1 MIDEDTTPQTAEQIA
16 QIRENAVNAE
26 HPGSWTWDEAAVSYV
41 APVAIPSDGFPYLW
55 DENITN
61 WTPFPGYPR

>member
-1 MIDEDTTPQTAEQIA
+1 MIDENTTPQTAEQIA
-16 QIRENAVNAE
+16 QIRENAANAE
-26 HPGSWTWDEAAVSYV
+26 HPGSWVWDESAVSWT
-41 APVAIPSDGFPYLW
+41 APVALPMDGFPYLW